1 MKTTLR
7 RLRNLTRIVVGGQKG
22 WQVKINRR
30 GQRHEPYFS
39 DSVYGGKQPALAA
52 AMKARDKL
60 DRQCPPYT
68 RLERAQRVT
77 RRTKSG
83 VPGVRLLEVHRN
95 VGLRKQTYLF
105 AVASWCPRP
114 GMIKRRAFS
123 VSKFGRRKAWQLAV
137 AARQQGLRQMK
148 P

>member
-1 MKTTLR
+1 MKKTPR

-30 GQRHEPYFS
+30 GERHEPYFS
-39 DSVYGGKQPALAA
+39 DSVYGGKQQALAA

-60 DRQCPPYT
+60 DRQCPPFT
-68 RLERAQRVT
+68 RMERAQRVT

-83 VPGVRLLEVHRN
+83 VPGVRLLEVHRRL
-95 VGLRKQTYLF
+95 GRRKRTYLF
-105 AVASWCPRP
+105 AIASWCPRP
-114 GMIKRRAFS
+114 GVIKRRAFS
-123 VSKFGRRKAWQLAV
+123 VAKFGRRKAWEKAV
-137 AARQQGLRQMK
+137 AARQEGLRAMK

>member
-1 MKTTLR
+1 MKTTPR
-7 RLRNLTRIVVGGQKG
+7 KLRNLTRIVVGGQKG

-30 GQRHEPYFS
+30 GERHEPYFS
-39 DSVYGGKQPALAA
+39 DSVYGGKQQALAA

-60 DRQCPPYT
+60 DKKCRPFT

-83 VPGVRLLEVHRN
+83 VPGVRLLTVHRK
-95 VGLRKQTYLF
+95 VGRRQRVYQF
-105 AVASWCPRP
+105 AIASWCPRP
-114 GMIKRRAFS
+114 GQIKRRAFS
-123 VSKFGRRKAWQLAV
+123 VSKYGKRKAWELAV
-137 AARQQGLRQMK
+137 AARQQGLRSMK